1 MTLFQLFKTRYL
13 PHARRTLKPR
23 TVAEYERLAEKVIL
37 PVIGKIPPVIGK
49 IPPALGALELAGL
62 TLDRVEEWH
71 AAIPGA
77 VQANRALAVLSAALS
92 YALGRGLLT
101 SNPCRGASRNREQ
114 GREFFYLP
122 AQTRAI
128 LAAAAAWP
136 DIRGRYLAL
145 TLLTGC
151 RPDEL
156 LECTPAWRTAGAVRL
171 PDAKTGSRTVFLS
184 PAAEAIL
191 DGLLP
196 GPEGRYFPAGMDLRR
211 AWVGIARAAGVPV
224 ARRYDLRHT
233 FASAALA
240 AGTGLDVVGLMLGHR
255 KRETTLR
262 YAHLAPDVGVRA
274 AAAAASR
281 MGA

>member
-1 MTLFQLFKTRYL
+1 MNLVHLFSTRYL

-23 TVAEYERLAEKVIL
+23 TVAEYERLAERVIL
-37 PVIGKIPPVIGK
+37 
-49 IPPALGALELAGL
+49 PALGALALEAI
-62 TLDRVEEWH
+62 TLERVEEWH
-71 AAIPGA
+71 VGTPGK
-77 VQANRALAVLSAALS
+77 VQANRALAVLSAALT
-92 YALGRGLLT
+92 YAADRGLLAA
-101 SNPCRGASRNREQ
+101 NPCRGAARNRER

-122 AQTRAI
+122 EQTRAI
-128 LAAAAAWP
+128 LGAAAAWP
-136 DIRGRYLAL
+136 DIRGRYVAL

-171 PDAKTGSRTVFLS
+171 PDAKTGARTLFLS

-191 DGLLP
+191 DALAP
-196 GPEGRYFPAGMDLRR
+196 GAGGRYFPAGMDLRR
-211 AWVGIARAAGVPV
+211 AWAGIAKAASVPP

-240 AGTGLDVVGLMLGHR
+240 SGTGLDVVGLMLGHR

-262 YAHLAPDVGVRA
+262 YAHLAPDIGVNA
-274 AAAAASR
+274 AAAAAAR